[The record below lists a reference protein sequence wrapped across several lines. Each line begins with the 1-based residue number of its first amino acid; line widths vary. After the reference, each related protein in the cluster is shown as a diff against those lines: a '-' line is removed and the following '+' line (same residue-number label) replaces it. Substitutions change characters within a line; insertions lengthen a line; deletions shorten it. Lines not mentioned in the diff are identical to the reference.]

1 MNLLDRVAAV
11 LNEAGMAHA
20 LIGAAALAAHGVA
33 RSTIDQDLLV
43 VDRACLNPAL
53 WKQLQDEGVNVEVRR
68 GDISDP
74 LAGVVRFEAPG
85 ERPLDLIVGKHAW
98 QKRAIEKAGLQAS
111 HSPGPPVVGL
121 VDLILLKLYAGGP
134 QDAWDIQQLLTVEN
148 REDLAVQVEEEL
160 TGLPGELAN
169 LWKRIAGSG

>member
-1 MNLLDRVAAV
+1 MTLLDRVAAV
-11 LNEAGMAHA
+11 LNGAGTTHA

-43 VDRACLNPAL
+43 VDRACLSPAL
-53 WKQLQDEGVNVEVRR
+53 WKELQDEGVRVEIRR

-98 QKRAIEKAGLQAS
+98 QKRAIEKAGPRTS
-111 HSPGPPVVGL
+111 SPPVVGA

-134 QDAWDIQQLLTVEN
+134 QDAWDIQQLLASEDHA
-148 REDLAVQVEEEL
+148 DLAALVEAEL
-160 TGLPGELAN
+160 ESLPRELAD
-169 LWKRIAGSG
+169 LWKRIVGSGHRP